1 MRIACVFVPQ
11 LALQAVLRRTPEA
24 RGGPVAVLEAAG
36 AGGDGAGKTRTKRIA
51 RVTEIS
57 PEARREGVRAGMTGA
72 QAAAVCSGLRLL
84 TVTAADRE
92 AASAALADVG
102 YAFAPRIE
110 RDGGDR
116 IFFESEDLA
125 RLYPAGETAIAQA
138 VQAASARVGL
148 GVRVAVAASKGV
160 ARLATRAH
168 EQALVPTAAGPARAA
183 LASIPVEVLCEG
195 DAPLAAAFRRWGLRT
210 AGDVAALSESAV
222 GLRLGPTGARASR
235 LARGIDDE
243 PFVPRLPDDALEE
256 AIELDYPVAELE
268 PFAFMLRGLIDR
280 ALGRLRERSLACAGL
295 TLRLTLDPRG
305 ADVRSVPIAAPT
317 GDAATLLQLA
327 RLDLA
332 RRPPAAPI
340 VGARLLALPARVRP
354 TQLDMLRPAG
364 PAPDRLAA
372 TIARLAALVGPD
384 NVGAPAIEDTWR
396 EEAVGM
402 TTYEPARPDDR
413 PAPRPARPGETG
425 GPLTLTL
432 SPLRGARANSR
443 VDASV
448 AGEGSAPRPAWR
460 GEADGRRPA
469 GEGNGGATDG
479 GPLTLTLS
487 PLRGARANS
496 RVDASVAGEG
506 SAPRPAWRGEAD
518 GRRPAGEGNGGAT
531 DGGPLTLTLSPLR
544 GARANGNGG
553 SGSAGETGAA
563 NETGSAG
570 ETGAANETG
579 ETSEPRL
586 TIRRRRTPEEI
597 EMLLNRQGPAAFRG
611 RETTARVLVAAGP
624 YRLSGEWW
632 KEETASEETGELGWS
647 RAYWDVHASDGA
659 VYRVHQDRRSGRW
672 YLDGYYD

>member
-1 MRIACVFVPQ
+1 MRIACVYVPQ

-24 RGGPVAVLEAAG
+24 RGGPVAVLAANDNAKARATRG
-36 AGGDGAGKTRTKRIA
+36 AQLGFAQRSPFAGGLGPSQGPKSNRHVA

-72 QAAAVCSGLRLL
+72 QATAVCAGLRLL

-110 RDGGDR
+110 RDGHDR

-125 RLYPAGETAIAQA
+125 RLYPAGEAAIAQA

-148 GVRVAVAASKGV
+148 GVRVAIAASKGV

-168 EQALVPTAAGPARAA
+168 ELALIPTAAGPARAA
-183 LASIPVEVLCEG
+183 LASIPVETLVADDKALG
-195 DAPLAAAFRRWGLRT
+195 AAFRRWGLRT
-210 AGDVAALSESAV
+210 AGDVAALPVDAV
-222 GLRLGPTGARASR
+222 GLRLGPAGARAAR

-268 PFAFMLRGLIDR
+268 PFAFVLRGLIDR

-295 TLRLTLDPRG
+295 TLRLVLDPRG
-305 ADVRSVPIAAPT
+305 ADVRTVPIAAPT

-340 VGARLLALPARVRP
+340 VGVRLLALPARVRA
-354 TQLDMLRPAG
+354 TQLDILRPAG

-372 TIARLAALVGPD
+372 TIARLAALVGPE
-384 NVGAPAIEDTWR
+384 NVGAPAVEETWR
-396 EEAVGM
+396 EEAVGV
-402 TTYEPARPDDR
+402 TTYEPARPDERSDR
-413 PAPRPARPGETG
+413 
-425 GPLTLTL
+425 PLTLTL
-432 SPLRGARANSR
+432 SP
-443 VDASV
+443 
-448 AGEGSAPRPAWR
+448 
-460 GEADGRRPA
+460 
-469 GEGNGGATDG
+469 
-479 GPLTLTLS
+479 TL
-487 PLRGARANS
+487 
-496 RVDASVAGEG
+496 
-506 SAPRPAWRGEAD
+506 
-518 GRRPAGEGNGGAT
+518 
-531 DGGPLTLTLSPLR
+531 PLR
-544 GARANGNGG
+544 GARANGRVDP
-553 SGSAGETGAA
+553 GAA
-563 NETGSAG
+563 NETSVS
-570 ETGAANETG
+570 N
-579 ETSEPRL
+579 EPRL
-586 TIRRRRTPEEI
+586 TIRRRRPPEEI
-597 EMLLNRQGPAAFRG
+597 EVLLNRQGPAAFRG

-632 KEETASEETGELGWS
+632 KEEPGPASEDATERGWA
-647 RAYWDVHASDGA
+647 RDYWDVHASDGA
-659 VYRVHQDRRSGRW
+659 VYRVHQNRRDGRW

>member
-24 RGGPVAVLEAAG
+24 RGGPVAVLEAAVDG
-36 AGGDGAGKTRTKRIA
+36 KSRSRGAQLGFAQRSPFAGGLGPSQGPKKDSKRIA

-72 QAAAVCSGLRLL
+72 QAAAVCAGLRLL
-84 TVTAADRE
+84 HVTAADRE
-92 AASAALADVG
+92 SASAALADVG
-102 YAFAPRIE
+102 FAFAPRIE
-110 RDGGDR
+110 RDGAER

-138 VQAASARVGL
+138 MQAAAARVGL
-148 GVRVAVAASKGV
+148 GVRVAIAGAKGV

-168 EQALVPTAAGPARAA
+168 ELALVPTAAGPARAA

-195 DAPLAAAFRRWGLRT
+195 DAALAAAFRRWGLRT
-210 AGDVAALSESAV
+210 AGDVAALPVDAV
-222 GLRLGPTGARASR
+222 GLRLGPVGARACR
-235 LARGIDDE
+235 LARGLDDE

-268 PFAFMLRGLIDR
+268 PFSFVLRGLIDR

-340 VGARLLALPARVRP
+340 VGARLLALPARVRA

-372 TIARLAALVGPD
+372 TIARLAALVGPE

-396 EEAVGM
+396 EEVVGV
-402 TTYEPARPDDR
+402 TSYEPARPDERLSLND
-413 PAPRPARPGETG
+413 
-425 GPLTLTL
+425 GPLTLSLSSTL
-432 SPLRGARANSR
+432 
-443 VDASV
+443 
-448 AGEGSAPRPAWR
+448 
-460 GEADGRRPA
+460 
-469 GEGNGGATDG
+469 
-479 GPLTLTLS
+479 
-487 PLRGARANS
+487 
-496 RVDASVAGEG
+496 
-506 SAPRPAWRGEAD
+506 
-518 GRRPAGEGNGGAT
+518 
-531 DGGPLTLTLSPLR
+531 PLR
-544 GARANGNGG
+544 GARANGFTDP
-553 SGSAGETGAA
+553 SAA
-563 NETGSAG
+563 NETQA
-570 ETGAANETG
+570 
-579 ETSEPRL
+579 SEARL
-586 TIRRRRTPEEI
+586 TIRRRRPPEEI

-632 KEETASEETGELGWS
+632 QAEAETEGASEGTERGWS

-659 VYRVHQDRRSGRW
+659 VYRVHQDRRDGRW